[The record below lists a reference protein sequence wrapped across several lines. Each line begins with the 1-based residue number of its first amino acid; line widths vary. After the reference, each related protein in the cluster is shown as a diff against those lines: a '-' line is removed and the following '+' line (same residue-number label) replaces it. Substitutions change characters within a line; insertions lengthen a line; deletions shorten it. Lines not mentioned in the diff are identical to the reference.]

1 MEPLIIQKKKANFY
15 SIFLQMKKDYTFK
28 GITLSYIYF
37 PILYYKSRQMRKKI
51 IQFAIENKKPIKEVF
66 ESYDPKNFSNLNVHN
81 WFFTPRISYN
91 KFLFKKMKEKNQ
103 KMSNLSNNNLEK
115 KNEQIQKSI
124 LICGILS
131 MIIIIILVISIIIYC
146 ICKNRRES
154 KNAKN
159 HNIFIEEK
167 QQKKNNTSPEKS
179 MKNWPN
185 MDIK

>member
-1 MEPLIIQKKKANFY
+1 
-15 SIFLQMKKDYTFK
+15 
-28 GITLSYIYF
+28 
-37 PILYYKSRQMRKKI
+37 
-51 IQFAIENKKPIKEVF
+51 
-66 ESYDPKNFSNLNVHN
+66 
-81 WFFTPRISYN
+81 
-91 KFLFKKMKEKNQ
+91 
-103 KMSNLSNNNLEK
+103 MSNLSNNNLEK

-167 QQKKNNTSPEKS
+167 QQKKNNTSPEKFKPVSNSSTIGSDNVRQNMS
-179 MKNWPN
+179 MSEIKEKNLKHEIHNIIHSSNVNTDSERKKKKKKNGKKSHRDDSPRN
-185 MDIK
+185 NLENKMNEINEISTKKLENDIKNQIKQFVRDDDEKK